1 MGRRLPIFFVLDVSE
16 SMAGSELNAMKKA
29 IDTIVVGL
37 RKDPYALE
45 TAWVSVIAFA
55 GKARTLTPLREMVA
69 FIPPD
74 LPIGGGTAI
83 GGALE
88 HLMSEIR
95 TNVKKGSAE
104 TKGDWRPLAFLITDG
119 RSTDDASKAIATW
132 QSEFKGKVQLVAVS
146 IGGQAD
152 HALLSRITEDVIV
165 FNDTA
170 PEAFTKFASWVS
182 QSIQTQSQNL
192 AGGRDSKVDLTKA
205 DKEVISR
212 AETSSTESRSSHFDE
227 RYMVL
232 VGRCSTKK
240 VPYLLK
246 FELNGEG
253 GKYSPKEGMQI
264 EESYFEFLGEDQN
277 QSVKTDRLTT
287 GMPCPCCSATFGV
300 SGCQCGNLLCTG
312 SEGNYTCPWCKQT
325 LRFAPSNS
333 FDVKRGRG

>member
-1 MGRRLPIFFVLDVSE
+1 MGRRLPIYFLLDVSE
-16 SMAGSELNAMKKA
+16 SMAGSELKAMKTA
-29 IDTIVVGL
+29 LETIVLGL

-88 HLMSEIR
+88 HLMNEIR
-95 TNVKKGSAE
+95 ANVKKGTTE
-104 TKGDWRPLAFLITDG
+104 TKGDWRPLVFLLTDG
-119 RSTDDASKAIATW
+119 RSTDDATKAITVW
-132 QSEFKGKVQLVAVS
+132 QNEFRSKVQLVAVS
-146 IGGQAD
+146 MGGQAD
-152 HALLSRITEDVIV
+152 HSLLSKITEDVIV

-192 AGGRDSKVDLTKA
+192 AGGKETKVDLSKA
-205 DKEVISR
+205 DDKVISR
-212 AETSSTESRSSHFDE
+212 AEISSSESSHSNFDE

-240 VPYLLK
+240 IPYLLK
-246 FELNGEG
+246 YERSGES
-253 GKYSPKEGMQI
+253 GKYAPKEGMQI
-264 EESYFEFLGEDQN
+264 EETYFEFLGEEQN
-277 QSVKTDRLTT
+277 QSVKIEKLTD
-287 GMPCPCCSATFGV
+287 GMPCPCCNATFGV
-300 SGCQCGNLLCTG
+300 SGCACGNLLCTSSAG
-312 SEGNYTCPWCKQT
+312 DYTCPWCKQIMS
-325 LRFAPSNS
+325 FAPSNS
-333 FDVKRGRG
+333 FEVKRGRG

>member
-16 SMAGSELNAMKKA
+16 SMAGAELKAMKTA
-29 IDTIVVGL
+29 LDTIVIGL

-55 GKARTLTPLREMVA
+55 GKAQTLTPLREMVT

-83 GGALE
+83 GVALE
-88 HLMSEIR
+88 HLMTEIR
-95 TNVKKGSAE
+95 NNVKKGSADS
-104 TKGDWRPLAFLITDG
+104 KGDWRPLVFLLTDG
-119 RSTDDASKAIATW
+119 RSTDDASRAITNW
-132 QSEFKGKVQLVAVS
+132 ENEFKDKVQLVAVS

-152 HALLSRITEDVIV
+152 HALLSRITNDVII

-192 AGGRDSKVDLTKA
+192 AGGKDVKVDLSKA

-212 AETSSTESRSSHFDE
+212 AETNLSDSRASNFDE
-227 RYMVL
+227 RYLVL
-232 VGRCSTKK
+232 IGRCSSKK

-246 FELNGEG
+246 YELTGEG
-253 GKYSPKEGMQI
+253 GKYSPKEGMQLD
-264 EESYFEFLGEDQN
+264 ESYFEFLGEGQV

-287 GMPCPCCSATFGV
+287 GMPCPCCNAVYGV
-300 SGCQCGNLLCTG
+300 SGCQCGNLMCTG
-312 SEGNYTCPWCKQT
+312 EAGNYTCPWCKKT
-325 LRFAPSNS
+325 LKFELSSS
-333 FDVKRGRG
+333 FNVNRGRG

>member
-152 HALLSRITEDVIV
+152 HALLSRITEVLLYLMTRRPKLSRNSRLGFRRV
-165 FNDTA
+165 F
-170 PEAFTKFASWVS
+170 KLRVR
-182 QSIQTQSQNL
+182 IL
-192 AGGRDSKVDLTKA
+192 R
-205 DKEVISR
+205 
-212 AETSSTESRSSHFDE
+212 
-227 RYMVL
+227 
-232 VGRCSTKK
+232 
-240 VPYLLK
+240 
-246 FELNGEG
+246 EG
-253 GKYSPKEGMQI
+253 GIQRWI
-264 EESYFEFLGEDQN
+264 
-277 QSVKTDRLTT
+277 
-287 GMPCPCCSATFGV
+287 
-300 SGCQCGNLLCTG
+300 
-312 SEGNYTCPWCKQT
+312 
-325 LRFAPSNS
+325 
-333 FDVKRGRG
+333 